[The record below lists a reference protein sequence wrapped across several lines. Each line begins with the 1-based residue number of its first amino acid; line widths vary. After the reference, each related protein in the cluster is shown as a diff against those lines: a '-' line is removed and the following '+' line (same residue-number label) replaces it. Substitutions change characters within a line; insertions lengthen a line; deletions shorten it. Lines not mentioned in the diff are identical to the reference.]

1 MPRVSK
7 ISALARRRLL
17 LRTLRRVHTA
27 AQACLDL
34 LYVLRRR
41 IWCRTRVASS
51 FPRLTSQHLN
61 FLSKGRLRL
70 RLLAFAA
77 QRHESLQI
85 HERWAVQ
92 HGRPAPGLEGSSF
105 LGFLGEALQ
114 RPFGYTEP
122 LVQFLDRTRFCMN
135 RLSEPFSLTEA
146 QLATSCFDIPEN
158 GPSSRPPPVRVLTI
172 LPSRFL
178 PPSSLATSGFPPL

>member
-1 MPRVSK
+1 M
-7 ISALARRRLL
+7 
-17 LRTLRRVHTA
+17 
-27 AQACLDL
+27 
-34 LYVLRRR
+34 
-41 IWCRTRVASS
+41 VASS

-146 QLATSCFDIPEN
+146 QPAISN
-158 GPSSRPPPVRVLTI
+158 VL
-172 LPSRFL
+172 L
-178 PPSSLATSGFPPL
+178 